1 MKTFNEW
8 NKDRQ
13 KQEAEQAEF
22 LIVFIFILLGIAA
35 IAA

>member
-13 KQEAEQAEF
+13 KQEVEQAEF
-22 LIVFIFILLGIAA
+22 LIVLIFILLGIAA